1 MKKERT
7 KRIIPNS
14 LSKKLMLTS
23 SLAIIMVIIINIVIH
38 LYVNEM
44 TGRVAE
50 MYVSNVSFNELQTSL
65 GSVQKFMK
73 EYLQTKNTNTLKK
86 YFEEAQ
92 SFEMQLQELN
102 FEIVNDNNAIME
114 KNLRNKAYVYLELTD
129 EAIQAKRG
137 RNIKKY
143 KELYEEATKYY
154 QFLNNEIFTLNNSV
168 FKTNTDKY
176 SIMLSSMKVFDLLSF
191 VILLTFGGLNII
203 IINLFVGRF
212 TEPLKNLAEVAY
224 QVADGKLDAKIPE
237 TNTKDE
243 IGVVTHSFNKMLK
256 SLRTNIEIMKHTI
269 KHENEMKEKE
279 LQMEAHLKEAQLKY
293 LQAQINPHFLFNT
306 LNAGAQL
313 AMMEEADKSYQYIQT
328 VANFFRYNIV
338 NKSDILSLAEE
349 VEMVDNYI
357 YILNVRYGGDIAY
370 VKDID
375 ETLLNFKIP
384 KMTLQP
390 IIENSI
396 KHGISNINRDGKIN
410 LLLYRDGKK
419 ICISISDNGV
429 GMSKEMITTIYNKK
443 KITLDIEGNGI
454 GLKNVISRLE
464 LFYNDDNIV
473 EINSEGKDCGVEVA
487 ILLPYLEGEKGNV

>member
-212 TEPLKNLAEVAY
+212 TV
-224 QVADGKLDAKIPE
+224 Q
-237 TNTKDE
+237 E
-243 IGVVTHSFNKMLK
+243 IL
-256 SLRTNIEIMKHTI
+256 
-269 KHENEMKEKE
+269 
-279 LQMEAHLKEAQLKY
+279 Y
-293 LQAQINPHFLFNT
+293 L
-306 LNAGAQL
+306 
-313 AMMEEADKSYQYIQT
+313 
-328 VANFFRYNIV
+328 
-338 NKSDILSLAEE
+338 
-349 VEMVDNYI
+349 
-357 YILNVRYGGDIAY
+357 
-370 VKDID
+370 
-375 ETLLNFKIP
+375 
-384 KMTLQP
+384 
-390 IIENSI
+390 
-396 KHGISNINRDGKIN
+396 
-410 LLLYRDGKK
+410 
-419 ICISISDNGV
+419 
-429 GMSKEMITTIYNKK
+429 
-443 KITLDIEGNGI
+443 
-454 GLKNVISRLE
+454 
-464 LFYNDDNIV
+464 
-473 EINSEGKDCGVEVA
+473 
-487 ILLPYLEGEKGNV
+487 